1 MSNLTKRILTS
12 MFVLPFSFY
21 FLILGGNELKL
32 FLTIIL
38 LIGIYEV
45 FNSFNKLSS
54 RFYLLIIL
62 ITSLYSIYFLQKE
75 NFLSNFLLWF
85 AISISISS
93 DIGGYIFGKTFKWKK
108 ISKISPNKTLSGVIG
123 SYIFSIFTL
132 IIFNNF
138 LSESNLNISRLYF
151 IPEVLLAIVFSTVS
165 QLGDL
170 SISYLKRKENIK
182 DTGRILPG
190 HGGIFDRIDGL
201 MLVVILALIIYQFS
215 HLK

>member
-1 MSNLTKRILTS
+1 MLL
-12 MFVLPFSFY
+12 LPFSFY
-21 FLILGGNELKL
+21 FLILGGNELKF

-38 LIGIYEV
+38 LIGVYEV
-45 FNSFNKLSS
+45 FNSFKKLSS
-54 RFYLLIIL
+54 KFYLLIIL
-62 ITSLYSIYFLQKE
+62 TTSLYSIYFLQRE
-75 NFLSNFLLWF
+75 TFLSNFLLWF

-123 SYIFSIFTL
+123 SYLFSILTL
-132 IIFNNF
+132 VVFNKF
-138 LSESNLNISRLYF
+138 LSEANLNISRLYF
-151 IPEVLLAIVFSTVS
+151 VPGVLLAVVFSTVS

-170 SISYLKRKENIK
+170 SISYLKRKQKIK

-201 MLVVILALIIYQFS
+201 MFVVILALIIYQFG

>member
-12 MFVLPFSFY
+12 VLLLPFSFY
-21 FLILGGNELKL
+21 FLILGGNELKF

-38 LIGIYEV
+38 LIGVYEV
-45 FNSFNKLSS
+45 FNLFKKLSS
-54 RFYLLIIL
+54 KFYLLIIL
-62 ITSLYSIYFLQKE
+62 TTSLYSIYFLQRE
-75 NFLSNFLLWF
+75 TFLSNFLLWF

-123 SYIFSIFTL
+123 SYLFSILTL
-132 IIFNNF
+132 VVFNKF
-138 LSESNLNISRLYF
+138 LSEANLNISRLYF
-151 IPEVLLAIVFSTVS
+151 VPGVLLAVVFSTVS

-201 MLVVILALIIYQFS
+201 MLVVILALIIYQFG

>member
-12 MFVLPFSFY
+12 VLLLPFSFY
-21 FLILGGNELKL
+21 FLILGGNELKF

-38 LIGIYEV
+38 LIGVYEV
-45 FNSFNKLSS
+45 FNSFKKLSS
-54 RFYLLIIL
+54 KFYLLIIL
-62 ITSLYSIYFLQKE
+62 TTSLYSIYFLQRE
-75 NFLSNFLLWF
+75 TFLSNFLLWF

-123 SYIFSIFTL
+123 SYLFSILTL
-132 IIFNNF
+132 IVFNKF
-138 LSESNLNISRLYF
+138 LSEANLNISSLYF
-151 IPEVLLAIVFSTVS
+151 IPGVLLAIVFSTVS